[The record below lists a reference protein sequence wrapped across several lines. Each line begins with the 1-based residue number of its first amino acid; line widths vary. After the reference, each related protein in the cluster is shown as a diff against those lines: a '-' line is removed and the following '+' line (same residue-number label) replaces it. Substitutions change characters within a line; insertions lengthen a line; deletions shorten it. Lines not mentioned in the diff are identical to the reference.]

1 MSRTSKTA
9 PSPLDAR
16 AREIVERLHAQNRH
30 QFLRSIWPLTREM
43 VKAKFGTGN
52 WDSTRTDSGKEMLAD
67 KMVALDPEKAALC
80 HLLCR
85 SIRARTVV
93 EIGTSFGVSTIYLAA
108 AVRDVGIGTGNDTG
122 NDTGE
127 DGLVIGTEHEP
138 GKVEIAEKNLAD
150 AGVKDH
156 AEILAGDLL
165 ETLPPRLAA
174 LADRDRPVDFVLM
187 DIWIPMALPAL
198 ELLIPHLRPGAL
210 VVCDNLVSAA
220 SDYAGYLDRV
230 RNSGVFVSVTVPGQ
244 GGTEIS
250 MKV

>member
-108 AVRDVGIGTGNDTG
+108 AVRDVGIGTGNDA
-122 NDTGE
+122 GE

-150 AGVKDH
+150 AGVEDH

-165 ETLPPRLAA
+165 ETLPPRLSQ

>member
-16 AREIVERLHAQNRH
+16 AREVVERLHAQNRH

-52 WDSTRTDSGKEMLAD
+52 WDSTRTDSGKELLAD

-85 SIRARTVV
+85 RIRARTVV

-108 AVRDVGIGTGNDTG
+108 AVRDVGIGTGNDA
-122 NDTGE
+122 GE

>member
-16 AREIVERLHAQNRH
+16 AREVVERLHAQNGH
-30 QFLRSIWPLTREM
+30 QFARSIWPLTREM

-52 WDSTRTDSGKEMLAD
+52 WDSTRTDFGKEMLAD

-108 AVRDVGIGTGNDTG
+108 AVRDVGIGTGNDA
-122 NDTGE
+122 GE

-150 AGVKDH
+150 AGVEDH

-165 ETLPPRLAA
+165 ETLPPRLSQ

>member
-16 AREIVERLHAQNRH
+16 AREVVERLHAQNRH

-108 AVRDVGIGTGNDTG
+108 AVRDVGIGTGNDA
-122 NDTGE
+122 GE

-150 AGVKDH
+150 AGVKDL

-210 VVCDNLVSAA
+210 VVCDNVVSAA

>member
-16 AREIVERLHAQNRH
+16 AREVVERLHAQNRH

-108 AVRDVGIGTGNDTG
+108 AVRDVGIGTGNDA
-122 NDTGE
+122 GE

-150 AGVKDH
+150 AGVEDH

-165 ETLPPRLAA
+165 ETLPPRLSQ

-210 VVCDNLVSAA
+210 VVCDNVVSAA

>member
-1 MSRTSKTA
+1 M
-9 PSPLDAR
+9 
-16 AREIVERLHAQNRH
+16 
-30 QFLRSIWPLTREM
+30 
-43 VKAKFGTGN
+43 
-52 WDSTRTDSGKEMLAD
+52 
-67 KMVALDPEKAALC
+67 C

-108 AVRDVGIGTGNDTG
+108 AVRDVGIDA
-122 NDTGE
+122 GE

-138 GKVEIAEKNLAD
+138 GKVKIAEKNLAD
-150 AGVKDH
+150 AVVDEH

-174 LADRDRPVDFVLM
+174 LADLDQPVDFVLM

-210 VVCDNLVSAA
+210 VACDNVVSAA

-230 RNSGVFVSVTVPGQ
+230 RNSGDFVSVTVPGQ

>member
-16 AREIVERLHAQNRH
+16 AREVVERLHAQNRH

-52 WDSTRTDSGKEMLAD
+52 WDSTRTDSGKELLAD

-108 AVRDVGIGTGNDTG
+108 AVRDVGIGTGNDA
-122 NDTGE
+122 GE

-150 AGVKDH
+150 AGVKDL

>member
-52 WDSTRTDSGKEMLAD
+52 WDSTRTDSGKKLLAD

-108 AVRDVGIGTGNDTG
+108 AVRDVGIGTGNDA
-122 NDTGE
+122 GE

-210 VVCDNLVSAA
+210 VVCDNVVSAA

>member
-52 WDSTRTDSGKEMLAD
+52 WDSTRTDSGKELLAD

-108 AVRDVGIGTGNDTG
+108 AVRDVGIGTGNDA
-122 NDTGE
+122 GE

-150 AGVKDH
+150 AGVEDH

-165 ETLPPRLAA
+165 ETLPPRLSQ

>member
-52 WDSTRTDSGKEMLAD
+52 WDSTRTDSGKELLAD

-108 AVRDVGIGTGNDTG
+108 AVRDVGIGTGNDA
-122 NDTGE
+122 GE

-150 AGVKDH
+150 AGVKDL

>member
-52 WDSTRTDSGKEMLAD
+52 WDSTRTDFGKELLAD

-108 AVRDVGIGTGNDTG
+108 AVRDVGIGTGNDA
-122 NDTGE
+122 GE

-210 VVCDNLVSAA
+210 VVCDNVVSAA

>member
-16 AREIVERLHAQNRH
+16 AREVVERLHAQNRH
-30 QFLRSIWPLTREM
+30 QFARSIWPLTREM

-85 SIRARTVV
+85 RIRARTVV

-108 AVRDVGIGTGNDTG
+108 AVRDVGIGTGNDA
-122 NDTGE
+122 GE

-150 AGVKDH
+150 AGVEDH

-210 VVCDNLVSAA
+210 VVCDNVVSAA

>member
-16 AREIVERLHAQNRH
+16 AREVVERLHAQNRH
-30 QFLRSIWPLTREM
+30 QFARSIWPLTREM

-85 SIRARTVV
+85 RIRARTVV

-108 AVRDVGIGTGNDTG
+108 AVRDVGIGTGNDA
-122 NDTGE
+122 GE

-156 AEILAGDLL
+156 AEILPGDLL

-198 ELLIPHLRPGAL
+198 ELLIPHLCPGAL
-210 VVCDNLVSAA
+210 VVCDNVVSAA

>member
-9 PSPLDAR
+9 SSPLDAR

-52 WDSTRTDSGKEMLAD
+52 WDSTRTDSGKELLAD

-108 AVRDVGIGTGNDTG
+108 AVRDVGIGTGNDA
-122 NDTGE
+122 GE

-150 AGVKDH
+150 AGVEDH

-165 ETLPPRLAA
+165 ETLPPRLSQ

-210 VVCDNLVSAA
+210 VVCDNVVSAA

>member
-52 WDSTRTDSGKEMLAD
+52 WDSTRTDFGKELLAD

-108 AVRDVGIGTGNDTG
+108 AVRDVGIGTGNDA
-122 NDTGE
+122 GE

-150 AGVKDH
+150 AGVEDH

-165 ETLPPRLAA
+165 ETLPPRLSQ

-210 VVCDNLVSAA
+210 VVCDNVVSAA

>member
-52 WDSTRTDSGKEMLAD
+52 WDSTRTDSGKELLAD

-108 AVRDVGIGTGNDTG
+108 AVRDVGIGTGNDA
-122 NDTGE
+122 GE

-165 ETLPPRLAA
+165 ETLPPRLSQ

-210 VVCDNLVSAA
+210 VVCDNVVSAA

>member
-16 AREIVERLHAQNRH
+16 AREVVERLHTQNRH
-30 QFLRSIWPLTREM
+30 QFARSIWPLTREM

-67 KMVALDPEKAALC
+67 KMVALGPEKAALC

-85 SIRARTVV
+85 RIRARTVV

-108 AVRDVGIGTGNDTG
+108 AVRDVGIDTG
-122 NDTGE
+122 NDAGE

-210 VVCDNLVSAA
+210 VVCDNVVLAA

>member
-9 PSPLDAR
+9 PSPLDDR
-16 AREIVERLHAQNRH
+16 AREVVDRLHAQNRH
-30 QFLRSIWPLTREM
+30 QFARSIIPLVREM

-52 WDSTRTDSGKEMLAD
+52 WDSTQTDSGKEMLAD

-85 SIRARTVV
+85 SLRARTVV

-108 AVRDVGIGTGNDTG
+108 AVRDVA
-122 NDTGE
+122 GE
-127 DGLVIGTEHEP
+127 DATTGPPGLVIGTEHEP
-138 GKVEIAEKNLAD
+138 GKVEIAERNLAD
-150 AGVKDH
+150 AGVDDH

-174 LADRDRPVDFVLM
+174 LADQDRPVDFVLM

-210 VVCDNLVSAA
+210 VACDNVVSAA

-230 RNSGVFVSVTVPGQ
+230 RNSDDFVSVTVPGQ

>member
-52 WDSTRTDSGKEMLAD
+52 WDSTRTDSGKELLAD

-108 AVRDVGIGTGNDTG
+108 AVRDVGIGTGNDA
-122 NDTGE
+122 GE

-150 AGVKDH
+150 AGVEDH

-165 ETLPPRLAA
+165 ETLPPRLSQ

-210 VVCDNLVSAA
+210 VVCDNVVSAA

>member
-108 AVRDVGIGTGNDTG
+108 AVRDVGIGTGNDA
-122 NDTGE
+122 GE

-150 AGVKDH
+150 AGVKDL

-198 ELLIPHLRPGAL
+198 ELLIPQLRPGAL

>member
-16 AREIVERLHAQNRH
+16 AREVVERLHAQNRH

-108 AVRDVGIGTGNDTG
+108 AVRDVGIGTGNDA
-122 NDTGE
+122 GE

-150 AGVKDH
+150 AGVKDL